1 MVKSVT
7 MATPL
12 KHAQLHPSNVYK
24 SLSVSTVHTKNN
36 FTTIIY
42 QYAYE
47 YIHVYVNEQ
56 NIDVHIYVYIFH
68 S

>member
-1 MVKSVT
+1 MHNST
-7 MATPL
+7 LAMCINPL
-12 KHAQLHPSNVYK
+12 P
-24 SLSVSTVHTKNN
+24 VSTVHTKNN
-36 FTTIIY
+36 FTTIY
-42 QYAYE
+42 KYVYE

>member
-1 MVKSVT
+1 MHSST
-7 MATPL
+7 LAMFINPL
-12 KHAQLHPSNVYK
+12 P
-24 SLSVSTVHTKNN
+24 VSTVHTKNN

-56 NIDVHIYVYIFH
+56 IIDVHIYVYMFH